1 MHETPALEV
10 TWTHIREAGG
20 EEAWLQQELRKR
32 GLLDEGTDTSTLT
45 EAAKKQY
52 KARRE
57 EERRVRRQLLRVRWK
72 AYKRAHIVH
81 VGVGVFYHDTPDLD
95 KYDPAELDARRLDNE
110 LPAIKDAEALAAALS
125 LEMPRLRWLA
135 YHRVVDTASH
145 YHFWRVPKRTGGER
159 LISAP
164 KPTLKKVQRW
174 IAREISEKLP
184 THGAAHGFIPG
195 RSTLSNARPHV
206 GAAVLVKLDLK
217 DFYPTITLARVK
229 GLFRKAG
236 YGEQVAT
243 LLALLCTEAPRQL
256 QVVRGKP
263 HYVAEG
269 PRALPQGAPTSPSI
283 TNALCL
289 RLDARLAGLARKLG
303 FRYTRYAD
311 DLTFSFH
318 PRKPEKVSAAT
329 PDEGGSAPGLNPGS
343 NPGSK
348 GEPALG
354 VLLKAVEQIIGAEGF
369 RLNAKKTQVLR
380 PGNAQRVTGLVVN
393 GVQPDTDATEFH
405 TRGRARGPRVPR
417 TLRRTLRAALHN
429 HAQGRGK
436 AGESLDQLRGWVA
449 YLTMVDRAGA
459 QRLREALKALESRLA
474 QAQEDKA

>member
-1 MHETPALEV
+1 MSETLEPEV
-10 TWTHIREAGG
+10 TWAQIREAGG

-32 GLLDEGTDTSTLT
+32 GLLDEGTDTATLT

-72 AYKRAHIVH
+72 AFKRAHIVH
-81 VGVGVFYHDTPDLD
+81 VGVGVFYHDTADLD
-95 KYDPAELDARRLDNE
+95 KYDPAELETRRLDNE
-110 LPAIKDAEALAAALS
+110 LPALKDAEALATALE
-125 LEMPRLRWLA
+125 LPMPRLRWLA
-135 YHRVVDTASH
+135 YQRVVDTASH

-184 THGAAHGFIPG
+184 THNAAHGFIPG

-206 GAAVLVKLDLK
+206 GAQVLVKLDLK
-217 DFYPTITLARVK
+217 DFYPTITWTRVK

-256 QVVRGKP
+256 QLIRDKQ

-311 DLTFSFH
+311 DLTFSWH
-318 PRKPEKVSAAT
+318 GK
-329 PDEGGSAPGLNPGS
+329 
-343 NPGSK
+343 K
-348 GEPALG
+348 GESVPSEPPLG
-354 VLLKAVEQIIGAEGF
+354 VLFKAVEQIVQAEGF
-369 RLNAKKTQVLR
+369 RLNAKKTRVLR

-393 GVQPDTDATEFH
+393 GQSA
-405 TRGRARGPRVPR
+405 GAASRAEGARPPRVGPRVPR

-429 HAQGRGK
+429 HGRGK
-436 AGESLDQLRGWVA
+436 GQKGESLERLRGWVA
-449 YLTMVDRAGA
+449 YLTMVDRAGTQA
-459 QRLREALKALESRLA
+459 LREALKALETRLS
-474 QAQEDKA
+474 QEQEDKA

>member
-10 TWTHIREAGG
+10 TWAQIREAGG

-95 KYDPAELDARRLDNE
+95 KYDPADLETRRLDNE
-110 LPAIKDAEALAAALS
+110 LPALPDAEALATALS

-174 IAREISEKLP
+174 IARELSEKLP

-318 PRKPEKVSAAT
+318 PRKPDAAAGVARHEA
-329 PDEGGSAPGLNPGS
+329 EGA
-343 NPGSK
+343 PGSK

-354 VLLKAVEQIIGAEGF
+354 VLLKAVEQIVGAEGF
-369 RLNAKKTQVLR
+369 RLNAKKTRVLR

-393 GVQPDTDATEFH
+393 GVQPDAGTSEGH
-405 TRGRARGPRVPR
+405 TRARGPRVPR
-417 TLRRTLRAALHN
+417 ALRRTLRAALHS

-436 AGESLDQLRGWVA
+436 PGESLDQLRGWVA

-459 QRLREALKALESRLA
+459 QGLREALKALESRLA